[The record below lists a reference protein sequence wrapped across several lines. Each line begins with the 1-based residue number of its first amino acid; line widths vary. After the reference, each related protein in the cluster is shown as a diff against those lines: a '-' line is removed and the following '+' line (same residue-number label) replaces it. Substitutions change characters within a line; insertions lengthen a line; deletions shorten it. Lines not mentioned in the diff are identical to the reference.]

1 MSKNRKDSAQD
12 LLAKYV
18 NFIMDEDSSDDDD
31 RDTTDNDSNDEENY
45 VNDIPNK
52 AREKSEG
59 EENSVKKLDTLELD
73 VNKDKLISKK
83 AKDKNLK
90 EAKVLVPKKAKDY
103 NKKEIAAALVAK
115 NVKGVSKK
123 DAEHAKLAR
132 DMSKKEAEASF
143 LKFHKVRRTFKSDGR
158 IINDAPT
165 ATEPISRP
173 KRFECEMCA
182 KFFITEDELRNHT
195 KMAKTMR
202 WVCSASGRVAVKRK
216 APSDDFN
223 EIALPRKKLRQMK
236 KHKKSKYGQ

>member
-1 MSKNRKDSAQD
+1 MSRNRKDSAQD

-18 NFIMDEDSSDDDD
+18 NFIMDEESSDDDD
-31 RDTTDNDSNDEENY
+31 RDTTDYESNDEENY
-45 VNDIPNK
+45 VNDTHNK
-52 AREKSEG
+52 AQEKSKG
-59 EENSVKKLDTLELD
+59 EENSVKKEDTLKLD
-73 VNKDKLISKK
+73 VKKDKLIAKS

-90 EAKVLVPKKAKDY
+90 GAKVLVSKKAKDDD
-103 NKKEIAAALVAK
+103 KKETEALVAK
-115 NVKGVSKK
+115 NAKDLSKI
-123 DAEHAKLAR
+123 DAEHAKQAR
-132 DMSKKEAEASF
+132 DMTKKEAEASF